1 MELQCY
7 CPFNFGTISEQKTE
21 YCFLHIF
28 GTTQIL
34 CMEFQVHVGVKFDGS
49 VDGYSGGRVGY
60 MRFMEPQGVD
70 WFIMQE
76 NLVYHGYEGNATLYY
91 LKPGHTAPQGL
102 VLMDSAEHVQQLM
115 KDHEGLKVCKLF
127 ILGTEEGDG
136 DVWEGE
142 ERDVWEDDEEYVA
155 WETEEDDGDL
165 YVIKNN
171 SDLKQIQKDHTGQ
184 LINEIDK
191 REKYVA
197 TYEGMIMPVPDKRQ
211 WLSTDLPDVD
221 PPFYHAQPGRPKKKR
236 VRAQGEPRVES
247 RASKRAAVK
256 YSNCPHLWSQC

>member
-1 MELQCY
+1 
-7 CPFNFGTISEQKTE
+7 
-21 YCFLHIF
+21 
-28 GTTQIL
+28 
-34 CMEFQVHVGVKFDGS
+34 
-49 VDGYSGGRVGY
+49 
-60 MRFMEPQGVD
+60 
-70 WFIMQE
+70 
-76 NLVYHGYEGNATLYY
+76 
-91 LKPGHTAPQGL
+91 
-102 VLMDSAEHVQQLM
+102 
-115 KDHEGLKVCKLF
+115 VCKLF

-142 ERDVWEDDEEYVA
+142 ERDVWEDDEEYVP